1 MKTLL
6 IILGALIL
14 AGCASLQNAG
24 TAEYSVKPFVID
36 ATTGTVACCEVVVR
50 NGKEITYVKARIE
63 KRGDDY
69 TVDLEEQGVQAF
81 AGQAIAAGATKTA
94 LDAAARAAVA
104 SALAPLLPVLGT
116 AAGVAL
122 SSGSVP
128 AAAAGA
134 GAVIVGQEASK

>member
-1 MKTLL
+1 MRNLL
-6 IILGALIL
+6 IILGAMIL

-36 ATTGTVACCEVVVR
+36 ATLGTVACCEVVVR
-50 NGKEITYVKARIE
+50 NGKEIACVKARIE

-81 AGQAIAAGATKTA
+81 AGQAIAAGITKTA

-122 SSGSVP
+122 ASGSVP